1 MIGEDWRGESTK
13 PGKVSISWN
22 CFKIV
27 YREGRMLIC
36 RTKAKI
42 RVEDEA
48 LRLKKKSLSR

>member
-48 LRLKKKSLSR
+48 LRLKKKKPI